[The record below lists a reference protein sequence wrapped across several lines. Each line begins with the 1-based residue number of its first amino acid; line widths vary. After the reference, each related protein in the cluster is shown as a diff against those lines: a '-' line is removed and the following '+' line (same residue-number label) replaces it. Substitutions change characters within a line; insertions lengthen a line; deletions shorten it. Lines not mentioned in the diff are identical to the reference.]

1 LVLRADRGLRD
12 CGNHAV
18 IVVDNDTLRE
28 ILRLLR
34 EVKHPNA
41 PKLAKKILRAA
52 VEQQK
57 RDADFNEAPALCR
70 PMAD

>member
-1 LVLRADRGLRD
+1 MI
-12 CGNHAV
+12 V
-18 IVVDNDTLRE
+18 IDSDTLRE

-52 VEQQK
+52 VEQQR
-57 RDADFNEAPALCR
+57 RDAEFNNETPALCR
-70 PMAD
+70 RQA